1 MIEAIPYLIDKR
13 KDKTTIQFI
22 IRLKGQRLRF
32 VPGISVETK
41 HWIDSKRW
49 CRENKQ
55 YPDGYLNNLQ
65 IKKYKQLIED
75 ILNEFQEK
83 LINPTQETFKKAI
96 QNKID
101 ELNLTEG
108 GTISESKQKEID
120 EYEKSQRFIDYAE
133 LFKSKSTKSKSTI
146 NTYSTAI
153 KHLMEYQSK
162 LNENSK
168 TPISI
173 KFADID
179 MNFYNSFRQY
189 LLDKDLSK
197 NHIGGIIK
205 NVIVFMNGAKEDN
218 LYKWEKPKGF
228 IVEKEDA
235 DTIALTIEE
244 INKVYNLIFTEEL
257 IKEFYP
263 DIYQNNLRSMIKSLT
278 TERDR
283 FLIGYCTALRISDY
297 SRINDYNI
305 EDGLISIW
313 TKKKDKKVY
322 LPMHRYLR
330 DIIERNKGLK
340 LPKISD
346 QKHNDALKEIFKIA
360 KVNNPIKT
368 TITKGGKRIEDI
380 KPKYE
385 LVTSHTARRSGA
397 TNMYRNGIDLLYI
410 SRLLGH
416 SKIEQTVKYLKI
428 TTKELAN
435 RMKNNPYFTGE

>member
-1 MIEAIPYLIDKR
+1 M
-13 KDKTTIQFI
+13 
-22 IRLKGQRLRF
+22 
-32 VPGISVETK
+32 
-41 HWIDSKRW
+41 
-49 CRENKQ
+49 
-55 YPDGYLNNLQ
+55 
-65 IKKYKQLIED
+65 
-75 ILNEFQEK
+75 
-83 LINPTQETFKKAI
+83 
-96 QNKID
+96 
-101 ELNLTEG
+101 NLTEG

-197 NHIGGIIK
+197 NHIGDIIK

-235 DTIALTIEE
+235 DTIALAIEE

-283 FLIGYCTALRISDY
+283 FLIGYYTALRISDY

-322 LPMHRYLR
+322 LLMHRYLR

-368 TITKGGKRIEDI
+368 TITKGGKCIEDI

-410 SRLLGH
+410 SRLLGR

-435 RMKNNPYFTGE
+435 SMKNNPYFTGE

>member
-22 IRLKGQRLRF
+22 IRVKGQRLRF

-41 HWIDSKRW
+41 FWIDNSRW
-49 CRENKQ
+49 CKENKQ

-75 ILNEFQEK
+75 TLNEFQEK

-101 ELNLTEG
+101 ELNLLEG
-108 GTISESKQKEID
+108 GVVSEHKQKEID

-133 LFKSKSTKSKSTI
+133 LFKSKSTKSKRTI

-179 MNFYNSFRQY
+179 MDFYNSFRQY

-283 FLIGYCTALRISDY
+283 FLIGYCAALRISDY

-305 EDGLISIW
+305 EDGLI
-313 TKKKDKKVY
+313 
-322 LPMHRYLR
+322 
-330 DIIERNKGLK
+330 
-340 LPKISD
+340 
-346 QKHNDALKEIFKIA
+346 
-360 KVNNPIKT
+360 
-368 TITKGGKRIEDI
+368 
-380 KPKYE
+380 
-385 LVTSHTARRSGA
+385 
-397 TNMYRNGIDLLYI
+397 
-410 SRLLGH
+410 
-416 SKIEQTVKYLKI
+416 
-428 TTKELAN
+428 
-435 RMKNNPYFTGE
+435 